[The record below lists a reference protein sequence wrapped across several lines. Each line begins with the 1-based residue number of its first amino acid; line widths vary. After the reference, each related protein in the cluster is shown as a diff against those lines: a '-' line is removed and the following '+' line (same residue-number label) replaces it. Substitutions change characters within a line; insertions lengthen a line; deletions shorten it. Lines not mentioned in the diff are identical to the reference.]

1 MHNLFVIS
9 KKELSD
15 AVKSRRILLLV
26 LILSMAMLA
35 SVWIGSISFGARM
48 REYNTYLSAL
58 PSSLKSQALKSPRLF
73 PLTLLRAGIE
83 FLEILGALLA
93 FLIGYSSIARERN
106 HGTNLLLLSR
116 PVTKSQIIRGK
127 LIGLSALWA
136 GVLFVNFT
144 ISMIAILTIG
154 KARLVGIDYQRVA
167 IVFFATEIY
176 LVFWSLLAL
185 VLTGRVRHIVTSLFI
200 GISAWVTVVLVLPQI
215 GDTMDPD
222 NQIPGGLFA
231 TLGIPKGQEINVLSH
246 FHSFDVIRN
255 GIEVTSITKLFER
268 ISFAFLGIKDK
279 YNQLPLKSV
288 FIGMNSSFFGILL
301 SLAVLTGI
309 AYFTI
314 RSQQFLGRKK

>member
-1 MHNLFVIS
+1 MHNLFIIS
-9 KKELSD
+9 KKELGD

-26 LILSMAMLA
+26 LILSLAMLA

-48 REYNTYLSAL
+48 REYNTYFSAL
-58 PSSLKSQALKSPRLF
+58 PSSLKSQALKSPQLF

-106 HGTNLLLLSR
+106 NGTNLLLLSR
-116 PVTKSQIIRGK
+116 PITKSQIIRGK
-127 LIGLSALWA
+127 LIGLSVLWA

-144 ISMIAILTIG
+144 ISIIAILTIG

-167 IVFFATEIY
+167 IVCITTELY

-279 YNQLPLKSV
+279 YNQLPLKTV

-301 SLAVLTGI
+301 LLAVLTGI